1 MDLIKIF
8 PNIYICNYN
17 CNKLD
22 DEFTNKQITNIINI
36 NGYKINTKNYNTLN
50 ITINTTNQFLTLSN
64 NIITNNQDIYNV
76 TNDFIINTIKNKQNV
91 VICDENF
98 NNAFLILVFFC
109 TKVLQLPF
117 TYSVYYMQ
125 RLTNVDILNVSKHE
139 LFNVF
144 NNVKILS

>member
-64 NIITNNQDIYNV
+64 N
-76 TNDFIINTIKNKQNV
+76 
-91 VICDENF
+91 
-98 NNAFLILVFFC
+98 L
-109 TKVLQLPF
+109 
-117 TYSVYYMQ
+117 
-125 RLTNVDILNVSKHE
+125 
-139 LFNVF
+139 
-144 NNVKILS
+144 